1 MIMNHEFA
9 ATLQYPL
16 AGAQKSTVKRIDGK
30 EKLAFGRMLKTAI
43 LDSTKQLWLEQEV
56 SETGTVDPDVAP
68 DLLFNA
74 INVLA

>member
-43 LDSTKQLWLEQEV
+43 LDSTKQLWLEQ
-56 SETGTVDPDVAP
+56 
-68 DLLFNA
+68 
-74 INVLA
+74 

>member
-1 MIMNHEFA
+1 
-9 ATLQYPL
+9 
-16 AGAQKSTVKRIDGK
+16 VKRIDGK
-30 EKLAFGRMLKTAI
+30 EKLAFGRMFKTAI

-68 DLLFNA
+68 A

>member
-1 MIMNHEFA
+1 MNHEFA

>member
-9 ATLQYPL
+9 ITLQYPL

-30 EKLAFGRMLKTAI
+30 EKLAFGRMFKTAI

-68 DLLFNA
+68 A